1 MNNEKQISSSKMIH
15 IAGEVIVVASLS
27 IFFTKKIKEM
37 KQEIH
42 ELKEELKVT
51 KEGCNQQIKELYQ
64 IVDKLYTLQQMRPKE
79 NFAREQ
85 EYSNINKTIEDEII
99 NKVGPASNIL
109 NSAWNVVHENM
120 MNPNVNQFIPPVG
133 VVISRSN
140 VGEIRRRNVPKVE
153 VEQIMDEENDEDI
166 KEELELLNKL
176 SELRSEEKYID
187 QPSSEMGNE
196 TGREEVRE
204 VKPLVQV
211 VNVSDE
217 REDLNGMEKEV
228 GEKIKK
234 KVKKVVKE

>member
-1 MNNEKQISSSKMIH
+1 MNNDKKISSSKMIH

-37 KQEIH
+37 NQQIH
-42 ELKEELKVT
+42 ELKEEIKLI
-51 KEGCNQQIKELYQ
+51 KEGCSQQIKDLYQ

-109 NSAWNVVHENM
+109 NSAWNVVHENI

-153 VEQIMDEENDEDI
+153 VEQIMDDENDEDI

-187 QPSSEMGNE
+187 QPSTVSESLKSVE
-196 TGREEVRE
+196 TNVVVDNRHVTTT
-204 VKPLVQV
+204 PMQV
-211 VNVSDE
+211 EMSAIPEN
-217 REDLNGMEKEV
+217 EV

>member
-1 MNNEKQISSSKMIH
+1 MNNDKKISSSKMIH

-37 KQEIH
+37 NQQIH
-42 ELKEELKVT
+42 ELKEEIKLI
-51 KEGCNQQIKELYQ
+51 KEGCSQQIKDLYQ

-109 NSAWNVVHENM
+109 NSAWNVVHENI

-153 VEQIMDEENDEDI
+153 VEQIMDDENDEDI

-187 QPSSEMGNE
+187 QPSTVSESLKSVE
-196 TGREEVRE
+196 TNVVVDNRHVTTT
-204 VKPLVQV
+204 PMQV
-211 VNVSDE
+211 EMSVTSEN
-217 REDLNGMEKEV
+217 EV